1 MIIVAGSMTIPG
13 DGMANLMPVALATMT
28 ATRKE
33 AGCILY
39 SFAVDVADPTLL
51 RIYEEWESREA
62 LEAHFKQ
69 PHMTPWRAK
78 LDDVG
83 ATDRAVFSFEA
94 GARRPV

>member
-1 MIIVAGSMTIPG
+1 MIIVAGHMTIPG
-13 DGMANLMPVALATMT
+13 GRMADLLPVALATVM

-33 AGCILY
+33 PGCILY
-39 SFAVDVADPTLL
+39 SFATDIADPTLL
-51 RIYEEWESREA
+51 RIYEEWESRAA

-78 LDDVG
+78 LDEVG

-94 GARRPV
+94 GARRPI